1 MAQHVVRKR
10 TYIWVWVTLMCL
22 TGLTGGISFIDL
34 HRWSAPIA
42 FAIALLKALLVATF
56 FMHLLYEKQKV
67 VWVWSAVGIVW
78 LSIMIALTMDD
89 YVTRGFLHVPGR

>member
-10 TYIWVWVTLMCL
+10 TYIWVWVALMCL

-56 FMHLLYEKQKV
+56 FMHLLYEKQKIV
-67 VWVWSAVGIVW
+67 CVWSAVGIVW
-78 LSIMIALTMDD
+78 LSIMIVLTMDD
-89 YVTRGFLHVPGR
+89 YVTRGILHVPGR